1 MNSHSRLLRALGA
14 CTLALAAG
22 TAAATD
28 IGVSV
33 SIGQPNFYGRI
44 DLNNY
49 PKPALIYPQP
59 VVIQPVPVGVYYA
72 PMYLRVPPGH
82 AKDWRKHCGKYDA
95 CGRPVYFVKDDWY
108 EKVYVPAYAEQHG
121 NGNGKGKGKGHGKGK
136 KDD

>member
-1 MNSHSRLLRALGA
+1 MNSRLIRALAAGV
-14 CTLALAAG
+14 LALAAG

-44 DLNNY
+44 DLNND
-49 PKPALIYPQP
+49 PKPVLIYPQP
-59 VVIQPVPVGVYYA
+59 VVIQPLPAGVYYA
-72 PMYLRVPPGH
+72 PVYLRVPPGH

-108 EKVYVPAYAEQHG
+108 ENVYVPAYEEHHGKGKGKG
-121 NGNGKGKGKGHGKGK
+121 NGNGKGKGK